1 MASKLKSF
9 INLHGGYTATLSRQN
24 RSVSSNPSPRILEP
38 AHQSHYRKQI
48 LLANLLQR
56 YGFPQSSLQHFLSR
70 NNFLLKSD
78 LAETESS
85 LGILL
90 SLKIPQKSLVKLIS
104 DCPHVLRSD
113 FLRKWRAPVS
123 DCGGSGVSSSAI
135 TSVLEYSSRIGI
147 GPEKFY
153 ECTKVLKGLGFCD
166 STVSRILSAFP
177 GVIAVNEIEIRRK
190 IEFLIGID
198 IPRDNIERFFHIF
211 PKILGIGTE
220 TRLKPLLDEFKKM
233 GFSNDEIKKEVARE
247 PRVLGL
253 ELGELS
259 RCLELIK
266 TLKCREVI
274 RVSILSEGAFRAGFE
289 VKLRID
295 CLCRYGLIHRDAF
308 KVVWREPRVI
318 LYEIDEIEKKIEFL
332 TNRMGFHISCLA
344 DVPEYL
350 GVNLQKQIVPRY
362 NVVDYLKLRG
372 GLGCEIGLKGL
383 IKPSMKRFYNLYVK
397 PYPECERIFEKRKEN
412 ARVKQRHPPGLWK
425 LMKPPSHVT
434 TKEDVVNMKS
444 FMESSLA

>member
-1 MASKLKSF
+1 MASKLKTF

-24 RSVSSNPSPRILEP
+24 RSVSSSNPSSRILEP
-38 AHQSHYRKQI
+38 VHQSHYRKQI
-48 LLANLLQR
+48 LLANLLQ
-56 YGFPQSSLQHFLSR
+56 SR
-70 NNFLLKSD
+70 D
-78 LAETESS
+78 RELARCIVIAEN
-85 LGILL
+85 
-90 SLKIPQKSLVKLIS
+90 PQKSLVKLIS
-104 DCPHVLRSD
+104 DCPHVLRSE
-113 FLRKWRAPVS
+113 FLRKWRAPIS
-123 DCGGSGVSSSAI
+123 DFVKFGLSSSAI

-147 GPEKFY
+147 GPEKFH
-153 ECTKVLKGLGFCD
+153 ECTKILKF
-166 STVSRILSAFP
+166 R
-177 GVIAVNEIEIRRK
+177 
-190 IEFLIGID
+190 IEFLIGIN
-198 IPRDNIERFFHIF
+198 IPRENIERFFHIF
-211 PKILGIGTE
+211 PEILGI
-220 TRLKPLLDEFKKM
+220 
-233 GFSNDEIKKEVARE
+233 
-247 PRVLGL
+247 
-253 ELGELS
+253 GELS

-274 RVSILSEGAFRAGFE
+274 RVSILSEGLFRAGFQ

-332 TNRMGFHISCLA
+332 TNRMGFHVSCLA

-362 NVVDYLKLRG
+362 NVIDYLKLRG

-397 PYPECERIFEKRKEN
+397 PYPECERIFEKRREN

-425 LMKPPSHVT
+425 LMKPSSHVT
-434 TKEDVVNMKS
+434 RREDVVNMKS

>member
-1 MASKLKSF
+1 MASKLKTF

-24 RSVSSNPSPRILEP
+24 RSVSSSNPSSRILAP
-38 AHQSHYRKQI
+38 AHQSHYRKQNLI
-48 LLANLLQR
+48 ANLLQR
-56 YGFPQSSLQHFLSR
+56 YGFPQSSLQHFLSK

-85 LGILL
+85 LGVLL

-104 DCPHVLRSD
+104 DCPHVLRSE
-113 FLRKWRAPVS
+113 FLRKWRAPIS
-123 DCGGSGVSSSAI
+123 DFVKFGLSSSAI

-147 GPEKFY
+147 GPEKFH
-153 ECTKVLKGLGFCD
+153 ECTKILKGLGFCD
-166 STVSRILSAFP
+166 STVSKILTAFP

-190 IEFLIGID
+190 IEFLIGIN
-198 IPRDNIERFFHIF
+198 IHRDNIERFFHIF
-211 PKILGIGTE
+211 PEILGI
-220 TRLKPLLDEFKKM
+220 
-233 GFSNDEIKKEVARE
+233 
-247 PRVLGL
+247 
-253 ELGELS
+253 GELS

-274 RVSILSEGAFRAGFE
+274 RVSILSEGLFRAGFQ

-308 KVVWREPRVI
+308 KVVWREPRVV

-332 TNRMGFHISCLA
+332 TNRMGFHVGYLA

-350 GVNLQKQIVPRY
+350 GVNLQKQIVPRC
-362 NVVDYLKLRG
+362 NVIDYLKLRG

-397 PYPECERIFEKRKEN
+397 PYPECESE
-412 ARVKQRHPPGLWK
+412 
-425 LMKPPSHVT
+425 T
-434 TKEDVVNMKS
+434 TA
-444 FMESSLA
+444 SSWALEAYEAA